1 MTILENPMAQTV
13 VEDDNLLLTCSGIGY
28 PSIGITW
35 FKDGSPI
42 TSNVYRQA
50 FSGNSTLNI
59 HSVSGSDSGV
69 YMCLFSTS
77 AGNLNSS
84 EAKVV
89 VLRKSIHLLFI

>member
-1 MTILENPMAQTV
+1 MTILENPVAQTV
-13 VEDDNLLLTCSGIGY
+13 VEGDNLLLTCSGSGY

-35 FKDGSPI
+35 FKDGSAI

-50 FSGNSTLNI
+50 FSGISTLNI
-59 HSVSGSDSGV
+59 NSVSSSDGGS

-84 EAKVV
+84 MAEVV
-89 VLRKSIHLLFI
+89 VLSKSIYYLYN